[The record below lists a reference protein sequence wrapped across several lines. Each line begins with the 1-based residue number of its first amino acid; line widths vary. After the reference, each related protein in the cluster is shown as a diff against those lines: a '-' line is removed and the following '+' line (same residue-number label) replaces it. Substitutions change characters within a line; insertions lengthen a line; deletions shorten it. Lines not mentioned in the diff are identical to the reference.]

1 MRLHWK
7 EEHMSTL
14 RPAKVRKTKYGTYL
28 VEYFSPDNRRRRVS
42 AGDDEQIARRMA
54 VRFTDWLME
63 GKDPEKEIDRAR
75 QAEQARLVTL
85 RDFYP
90 VFMDRH
96 GRYQSQPMQELYS
109 IFFRNI
115 DRLSSI
121 SDVPMADIT
130 GGMVSDYMDNRIN
143 TDGVKPAT
151 VNREASFIRCVLN
164 LALRRNIIIKN
175 PLQGFKM
182 LRENNKRELQVPPD
196 RVLALLEHLP
206 GSVANIVEF
215 AIYTGFRLKNILT
228 LKLSQVRI
236 HESDETGEV
245 DLYVKGG
252 RWETKPLKL
261 EAIAVIRRAMVGR
274 QEGYVFI
281 SPKSGTRYTTV
292 RKTFNRAV
300 RKLELKTIAGDPLCF
315 HDLRRIFATW
325 LQEGGAGIQD
335 INYFLGHRSLATT
348 QRYITID
355 HKVMGQRLNAL
366 PSLRKSTG

>member
-1 MRLHWK
+1 
-7 EEHMSTL
+7 
-14 RPAKVRKTKYGTYL
+14 
-28 VEYFSPDNRRRRVS
+28 
-42 AGDDEQIARRMA
+42 
-54 VRFTDWLME
+54 
-63 GKDPEKEIDRAR
+63 
-75 QAEQARLVTL
+75 
-85 RDFYP
+85 
-90 VFMDRH
+90 
-96 GRYQSQPMQELYS
+96 
-109 IFFRNI
+109 
-115 DRLSSI
+115 
-121 SDVPMADIT
+121 
-130 GGMVSDYMDNRIN
+130 
-143 TDGVKPAT
+143 
-151 VNREASFIRCVLN
+151 
-164 LALRRNIIIKN
+164 
-175 PLQGFKM
+175 
-182 LRENNKRELQVPPD
+182 
-196 RVLALLEHLP
+196 LALLEHLP